1 MKTINLEEIKEFFF
15 SPEILEKK
23 AELLDSADI
32 FDFKINE
39 TLSEIF
45 VQSEV
50 DKYGAKITI
59 ANETILEFSCN
70 CEIYLSSK
78 KICSHIFC
86 LIETYNQY
94 INFVSRYQDVK
105 NVSFE
110 IAPIIFNQEDGSK
123 KIVIEFYFN
132 CNYKKFFVSN
142 VKELFLHDNKYYFF
156 PLCFFNKEQIENDS
170 ITKIEELRKM
180 LLSKKIIF
188 EKKQII
194 IDINEISDWLDFFN
208 KLNITFFYQNNFSW
222 NITNYFLDGQ
232 NYEFDEQC
240 KPGVNNKRK
249 FSLKVN
255 KEFSFFYISTNEYVF
270 LFSYLKPKSTINIYK
285 YDINNFS
292 YVNDF
297 CEFINKQLSKNNFY
311 KLYLAVKKLFA
322 NYERIIEY
330 LFIIKNNISKT
341 DPVLQIKIYFDK
353 ILNVLVSKLSFLY
366 GETEYLYKENED
378 NYFKRE
384 RFLEQKLLEPVLNFF
399 NYYNVEFKVFE
410 IVDHQKYLEF
420 VEWSRKIATNDLY
433 DVKFSEDLIFKPKIK
448 KEFKIN
454 SSSFE
459 NNFLKIDWKIDGF
472 TREDM
477 LKIISSYQQKIKY
490 VTLSNNKIINLELE
504 IDFDKLNEELKL
516 LNTSINDISNGTVLV
531 NKLNS
536 NYFLENFNFKNKDE
550 LKNHFEK
557 LYGDNNEFV
566 KNELPDNLKKIL
578 KNYQV
583 SGYLWLKKLIYLQAG
598 GILADEMGLGKT
610 IQTLSL
616 LADIYFNKKTNL
628 PSLVV
633 CPSSL
638 VYNWQKEFHQYAPYL
653 KIAIIDGNQNE
664 RLKVLN
670 QISKYDVI
678 VTSYH
683 LLNKDLEFYKN
694 IEFYI
699 QILDEAQ
706 KIKNH
711 YTQFS
716 KDSKSINSKHKI
728 ALTGTPIENNLLE
741 LWSIFDYLM
750 NNFLYD
756 YRTFKINFQEKIINK
771 DEETLKKLKTKIAP
785 FILRRTKKDVLK
797 ELPSKTY
804 KILTCDFNE
813 TQKEMYFTELNKSK
827 LIIKKEISQNTIN
840 KQSIYIFSVLT
851 KLRQICCSPK
861 LIYEN
866 CETNGS
872 KFNLCIELIKDL
884 IKNDDKILLFS
895 QFTSMIDLIAQELK
909 KLNISFYTL
918 TGETNKKERIEL
930 VNDFNN
936 KKNVKVF
943 LISLKAGGTGLTL
956 TSANAVIHYD
966 PWWNQSL
973 ENQATDRAHRIGQEK
988 NVFIYKLIA
997 KNSIEEKILSLQ
1009 ESKKEIIEQIFSEN
1023 STQKSSIN
1031 MSEILKVLD
1040 IE

>member
-1 MKTINLEEIKEFFF
+1 
-15 SPEILEKK
+15 
-23 AELLDSADI
+23 
-32 FDFKINE
+32 
-39 TLSEIF
+39 
-45 VQSEV
+45 
-50 DKYGAKITI
+50 
-59 ANETILEFSCN
+59 
-70 CEIYLSSK
+70 
-78 KICSHIFC
+78 
-86 LIETYNQY
+86 
-94 INFVSRYQDVK
+94 
-105 NVSFE
+105 
-110 IAPIIFNQEDGSK
+110 
-123 KIVIEFYFN
+123 
-132 CNYKKFFVSN
+132 
-142 VKELFLHDNKYYFF
+142 
-156 PLCFFNKEQIENDS
+156 
-170 ITKIEELRKM
+170 
-180 LLSKKIIF
+180 
-188 EKKQII
+188 
-194 IDINEISDWLDFFN
+194 
-208 KLNITFFYQNNFSW
+208 
-222 NITNYFLDGQ
+222 
-232 NYEFDEQC
+232 
-240 KPGVNNKRK
+240 
-249 FSLKVN
+249 
-255 KEFSFFYISTNEYVF
+255 
-270 LFSYLKPKSTINIYK
+270 
-285 YDINNFS
+285 
-292 YVNDF
+292 
-297 CEFINKQLSKNNFY
+297 SKN
-311 KLYLAVKKLFA
+311 
-322 NYERIIEY
+322 
-330 LFIIKNNISKT
+330 

-353 ILNVLVSKLSFLY
+353 ILIVLVAKLSFLY
-366 GETEYLYKENED
+366 GEIEYSYKENED

-410 IVDHQKYLEF
+410 IVDHQKYLDF
-420 VEWSRKIATNDLY
+420 IEWSRKVINNDLY
-433 DVKFSEDLIFKPKIK
+433 EVKFSEDLIFKPKNK
-448 KEFKIN
+448 KEFRIN

-459 NNFLKIDWKIDGF
+459 NNFLKIDWQIEGF
-472 TREDM
+472 TKEDM

-516 LNTSINDISNGTVLV
+516 LNTSVDQINNGSVLV

-536 NYFLENFNFKNKDE
+536 NYFLENFEFENKDE

-566 KNELPDNLKKIL
+566 KNELPDNLRKIL

-583 SGYLWLKKLIYLQAG
+583 VGYLWLKKLIYLQAG

-616 LADIYFNKKTNL
+616 LADVYFNKKTNL

-653 KIAIIDGNQNE
+653 KIAIIDGNQSE
-664 RLKVLN
+664 RLSVLN
-670 QISKYDVI
+670 RINEYDVV

-683 LLNKDLEFYKN
+683 LLNKDLELYKN

-750 NNFLYD
+750 HNFLYD

-827 LIIKKEISQNTIN
+827 LVIKKEISQNTIN

-851 KLRQICCSPK
+851 KLRQLCCSPK

-895 QFTSMIDLIAQELK
+895 QFTSMIELIAQELK

-918 TGETNKKERIEL
+918 TGDTNKKERIEL

-1009 ESKKEIIEQIFSEN
+1009 ESKKEIIEQIFDEN
-1023 STQKSSIN
+1023 SSQKSSIS